1 MNFRIVVDSTFYLSE
16 EEFAKYKIKR
26 ATLNIMDGKE
36 TYHELDLE
44 NQFIYDRLEQ
54 GHKLTTSQPAPGVFL
69 DLYEECFTEGADK
82 IFVLTLAEPLSG
94 TYQSAVIARQMLDE
108 PEKVHIFKSQMA
120 ALGNEMLCLE
130 LAKMIEANKS
140 EEDIIK
146 RIDHLNERSYVT
158 FTIENL
164 FHLMRSGRLN
174 RAKALIG
181 TVLRVKPIL
190 HTNQGKLELYGSAR
204 THKKVM
210 DEMLEYMKK
219 TTEGA
224 KHIYFRVTSKGSL
237 DNARKLEQHIRD
249 TFQNITL
256 TFSEYIGPVF
266 SLHLG
271 TNAYAVAW
279 CSEN

>member
-16 EEFAKYKIKR
+16 EEFEKYKIKR
-26 ATLNIMDGKE
+26 ATLNVIDGNE
-36 TYHELDLE
+36 TYHEMDLE
-44 NQFIYDRLEQ
+44 NQFIYDRLAQ
-54 GHKLTTSQPAPGVFL
+54 GHKLTTSQPAPGMFHK
-69 DLYEECFTEGADK
+69 LYEECVEEGADK

-94 TYQSAVIARQMLDE
+94 TYQSAVIARQMMDD
-108 PEKVHIFKSQMA
+108 PDKVHIFKSRMA

-130 LAKMIEANKS
+130 LAHMVEAGKT
-140 EEDIIK
+140 EEEIIK
-146 RIDHLNERSYVT
+146 RINHLNDRSYVT

-164 FHLMRSGRLN
+164 FHLMRSGRLSK
-174 RAKALIG
+174 AKALIG
-181 TVLRVKPIL
+181 SVLRVKPIL
-190 HTNQGKLELYGSAR
+190 HTNEGKLEIYGSAR

-210 DEMLEYMKK
+210 NDMLEYMKR

-224 KHIYFRVTSKGSL
+224 KHIIVRVTSKGSL
-237 DNARKLEQHIRD
+237 ENARKLEQHIRNA
-249 TFQNITL
+249 FKNITL
-256 TFSEYIGPVF
+256 SFTEYVGPVF

>member
-16 EEFAKYKIKR
+16 EEFTKYKIKR
-26 ATLNIMDGKE
+26 ATLNVIDGKE

-54 GHKLTTSQPAPGVFL
+54 GHKLTTSQPAPGIFL
-69 DLYEECFTEGADK
+69 DLYDQCLKEGADK

-94 TYQSAVIARQMLDE
+94 TYQSATIARQMLDD
-108 PEKVHIFKSQMA
+108 PDKVHIFKSRMA
-120 ALGNEMLCLE
+120 ALGNEMLALE
-130 LAKMIEANKS
+130 LAKMIESGKS
-140 EEDIIK
+140 EEEIIE
-146 RIDHLNERSYVT
+146 RINHINDRSYVT

-164 FHLMRSGRLN
+164 FHLMRSGRLS

-181 TVLRVKPIL
+181 SVLRVKPIL
-190 HTNQGKLELYGSAR
+190 HTNEGKLELYGSAR

-210 DEMLEYMKK
+210 DDMLEYMHR
-219 TTEGA
+219 TTKGA
-224 KHIYFRVTSKGSL
+224 KHLIVRVTSKGSL
-237 DNARKLEQHIRD
+237 ENARKLEQRIKD
-249 TFQNITL
+249 TFKNITL
-256 TFSEYIGPVF
+256 SFSEYVGPVF

-279 CSEN
+279 CSEK